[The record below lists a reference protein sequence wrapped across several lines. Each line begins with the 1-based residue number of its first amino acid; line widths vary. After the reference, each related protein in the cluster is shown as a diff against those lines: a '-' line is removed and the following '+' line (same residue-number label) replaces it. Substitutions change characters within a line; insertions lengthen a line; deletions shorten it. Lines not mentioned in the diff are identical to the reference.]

1 MLNPLKQFV
10 VHPISFNLY
19 YYKFSITNSTLSFL
33 ITYLLVVLFV
43 YSIST
48 KSSLV
53 PGRRQACGEV
63 FFLMIQNILVSTAG
77 KNSQQFF
84 TFIFSL
90 FMFILISNLI
100 GLIPFMFTTT
110 SHIQVTFIL
119 ATFVFII
126 ITIIGFLKNGTK
138 YLSILLPKG
147 TPSFLAPLMIVIE
160 LVAYLAR
167 PISLSIRLAANMTAG
182 HVVLK
187 VLATF
192 VILSGFFGIV
202 PFIVLTMVTGFEI
215 FVSVL
220 QAYIF
225 SVLTCAYLSDALNLH

>member
-1 MLNPLKQFV
+1 MLNPLKQFIV
-10 VHPISFNLY
+10 YPISFDLY

-33 ITYLLVVLFV
+33 ITYLLIVFLI

-48 KSSLV
+48 RMTLV
-53 PGRRQACGEV
+53 PNKRQACSEV
-63 FFLMIQNILVSTAG
+63 LFLMIKNILVSTAG

-90 FMFILISNLI
+90 FIFVLVNNAL

-119 ATFVFII
+119 AIFVFII

-138 YLSILLPKG
+138 YFSLLLPKG
-147 TPSFLAPLMIVIE
+147 TPVFLAPLMIIIE

-192 VILSGFFGIV
+192 VVLSGFFGVV
-202 PFIVLTMVTGFEI
+202 PFIVLTILTVFEI